1 MSTVPVDAFESVNNN
16 LSKVKVAISGLN
28 TSLDQDDAQ
37 LGPKDSAQLN
47 VGLAFALGSLYYVLL
62 NCKGAGKS
70 ADGKLPIND
79 EIDRIKD
86 YVQRISKMQ
95 KEPETRKLTIDS
107 EAVGRMVQHNL
118 DLMNGD
124 TKKRKLNT

>member
-1 MSTVPVDAFESVNNN
+1 MSTVPVDSFQSVTDN
-16 LSKVKVAISGLN
+16 LSKVKIAISGLN
-28 TSLDQDDAQ
+28 TSLDHDDAL

-47 VGLAFALGSLYYVLL
+47 VGLAFALGSLYYILL

-70 ADGKLPIND
+70 ADGNLPIND

-107 EAVGRMVQHNL
+107 EAASRLIQHNL
-118 DLMNGD
+118 DFINAD
-124 TKKRKLNT
+124 TKKRKLNI